1 MLLRRIHQV
10 RLGREIMI
18 NSDERVCKN
27 DRRIIH
33 LMKNNDEQT
42 TPTFKNQNPDLE
54 VESLNINAQNSK
66 PSQISAHPKAVS
78 RVSPT

>member
-1 MLLRRIHQV
+1 MLLRKILLV
-10 RLGREIMI
+10 RRGREIMSR
-18 NSDERVCKN
+18 SDERVCKN

-42 TPTFKNQNPDLE
+42 IPTFKNQNQDLV

-66 PSQISAHPKAVS
+66 PSQISAHPKAAL
-78 RVSPT
+78 RVSPI